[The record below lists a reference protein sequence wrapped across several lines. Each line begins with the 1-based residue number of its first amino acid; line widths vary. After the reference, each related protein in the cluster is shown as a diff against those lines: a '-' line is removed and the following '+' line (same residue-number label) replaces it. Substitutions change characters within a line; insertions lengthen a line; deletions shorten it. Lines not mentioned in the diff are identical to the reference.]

1 MSNENSALKGTFV
14 LLKEIAQR
22 ILDIFGTIQTC
33 RDLIILLVLM
43 LCFIVAV
50 LSFRRRINKYTEEQ
64 IKRFVNVGKY
74 EPDLY
79 IELNSNLENLRYFL
93 FSRKWKARIVREYN
107 NLFSGYD
114 GAKLKKALGRKFPY
128 RISRFSSLN
137 YIYRCLSELKALFYS
152 IREEREE
159 YRQRLGEY
167 FYIVSNLSFIYR

>member
-1 MSNENSALKGTFV
+1 MGNDNSALKETFI

-33 RDLIILLVLM
+33 RDLINLIVLM
-43 LCFIVAV
+43 LCFIVAA
-50 LSFRRRINKYTEEQ
+50 LSFRRRINKCTKDQ
-64 IKRFVNVGKY
+64 IKRFISVGKY

-79 IELNSNLENLRYFL
+79 IELNNNLENLRYFL

-114 GAKLKKALGRKFPY
+114 GVKLKKALGRNFPY

-137 YIYRCLSELKALFYS
+137 HIYRCLSYTINIQHLLSLVKLLNPRR
-152 IREEREE
+152 IHRNV
-159 YRQRLGEY
+159 RL
-167 FYIVSNLSFIYR
+167 

>member
-1 MSNENSALKGTFV
+1 MGNDNSTLNGTFA
-14 LLKEIAQR
+14 LSKEIAQR

-33 RDLIILLVLM
+33 RDLIILIVLV
-43 LCFIVAV
+43 LCFIVAA

-64 IKRFVNVGKY
+64 IERFINVGKY

-79 IELNSNLENLRYFL
+79 IELNNNLENLRYFL

-114 GAKLKKALGRKFPY
+114 GVKLKKALGRNFPY

-137 YIYRCLSELKALFYS
+137 HIYRCLNELKALQ
-152 IREEREE
+152 E
-159 YRQRLGEY
+159 YHRAMHGPY
-167 FYIVSNLSFIYR
+167 FSGSARWCG